1 MNSLLLFLLLLG
13 SAPDQPATGTS
24 AGPARAEAAAS
35 ARILRGETI
44 AFGHPVVQGST
55 RATGDGQVIF
65 ALAPIRSTALAKNAD
80 GHIIQLQEF
89 Q

>member
-13 SAPDQPATGTS
+13 SAPDQHATGTS
-24 AGPARAEAAAS
+24 AGPARVEVVAS

-44 AFGHPVVQGST
+44 AFRHPVIQGST
-55 RATGDGQVIF
+55 RATGDGQIIF